1 MKILFAALFC
11 ILSLNSFVFAGE
23 MWVVV
28 NVVGGVGFISDED
41 IKKVYKGEK
50 RFEACVKIIPVELDS
65 VKEQFLSSFIGTT
78 SKDYRVHWTKKV
90 FQDGIQPPA
99 TMPSID
105 DVMELVKMENGAIG
119 YVGRKGFKDESNIKI
134 IKSIK

>member
-11 ILSLNSFVFAGE
+11 ILSLNSFVFAE
-23 MWVVV
+23 EILIIV
-28 NVVGGVGFISDED
+28 NNNGPLVNISDED

-50 RFEACVKIIPVELDS
+50 RFEAGVKIIPVELEGIKD
-65 VKEQFLSSFIGTT
+65 QFLTSFIGTT

-105 DVMELVKMENGAIG
+105 DVVELVKMENGAIG

-134 IKSIK
+134 IKTIK

>member
-11 ILSLNSFVFAGE
+11 ILSLNSFVFAE
-23 MWVVV
+23 EILIIV
-28 NVVGGVGFISDED
+28 NNNGPLVNISDED

-50 RFEACVKIIPVELDS
+50 RFEAGVKIIPVELDS

-134 IKSIK
+134 IKTIK